1 MVKKTGV
8 LGLLILGFSACAT
21 VTPPP
26 PSLYI
31 ESPPPSYSAELS
43 LDERIVVEEAWN
55 YLKLGKAAKA
65 EKALL
70 KLSPENPFYYAGLGY
85 ASLLTNNLPIAEQY
99 FLRSAQ
105 DFPDMP
111 IAHLGLGQVYQ
122 MSGQKDAAYREY
134 LEVLKRNPE
143 NAWAKKESEALRLEK
158 TEALMSEAKN
168 FALLGNTEKTKE
180 AYLKALEYSPKLQEA
195 HLAIAR
201 IFIKEKNF
209 QNALFHLK
217 TAAANDPKDKTILQE
232 YADALYQAEQLSRSL
247 DAYKRL
253 LELDLQNKIAR
264 DRSENIKNRLGVVE
278 LPSQYN
284 SISSLVAVTKEDLA
298 ALIGVKFK
306 DILVIP
312 SPKPVV
318 IVDIM
323 TSWAFEHIVNVAGND
338 IMEVFSNRTFQPR
351 KTVTRAE
358 MAETLVRLVAFLK
371 KGGAKIVE
379 QIPLDRIKIAD
390 VPQEHFYFQPIA
402 QAISYQIMDLAP
414 DRTFK
419 PEQGVPGREA
429 IKALDILVGLIKEG
443 R

>member
-1 MVKKTGV
+1 
-8 LGLLILGFSACAT
+8 
-21 VTPPP
+21 
-26 PSLYI
+26 
-31 ESPPPSYSAELS
+31 
-43 LDERIVVEEAWN
+43 
-55 YLKLGKAAKA
+55 
-65 EKALL
+65 
-70 KLSPENPFYYAGLGY
+70 
-85 ASLLTNNLPIAEQY
+85 
-99 FLRSAQ
+99 
-105 DFPDMP
+105 
-111 IAHLGLGQVYQ
+111 
-122 MSGQKDAAYREY
+122 MSGQTDAAYREY

-158 TEALMSEAKN
+158 TEALMSEAKD

-247 DAYKRL
+247 DVYKRL

-264 DRSENIKNRLGVVE
+264 DRSESIKNRLGVVE

-284 SISSLVAVTKEDLA
+284 SIASLEAVTKEDLA

-306 DILVIP
+306 DILVIAA
-312 SPKPVV
+312 PKPAV
-318 IVDIM
+318 IVDIT

-358 MAETLVRLVAFLK
+358 MAETLVRLIAFLK

-429 IKALDILVGLIKEG
+429 INALEILLGLIKEG